1 MFEAA
6 GVSHD
11 ALSIASNEAPASARR
26 NALERTAEQHPND
39 NFQEKDIPSCRTTF
53 SFVSRRNAIR
63 LSITN
68 GQQIPREEFD
78 TLLEILRLTPT
89 SVNAQALHYFT
100 ATSQEARE
108 RLLSAFPEFNRDRI
122 TGASDVVVFT
132 VPKTLTEAHLRRV
145 LDKEESDGRFPNA
158 EVKNAQD
165 QGRRY
170 FAGLHQG
177 SEAELVAWE
186 ARQAYIGMGFLLFAA
201 AGMGIDSTALEGV
214 DFPKLNEILGLDE
227 KNLTAIAAV
236 SLGYRSPK
244 DGNAQRPKSRLTRDE
259 LFTSLD

>member
-1 MFEAA
+1 MQNNVFLRLAQ
-6 GVSHD
+6 
-11 ALSIASNEAPASARR
+11 
-26 NALERTAEQHPND
+26 ERY
-39 NFQEKDIPSCRTTF
+39 TTKHY
-53 SFVSRRNAIR
+53 
-63 LSITN
+63 N

-186 ARQAYIGMGFLLFAA
+186 ARQAY
-201 AGMGIDSTALEGV
+201 MGIDSTALEGV

>member
-1 MFEAA
+1 MQNNVFLRLAQ
-6 GVSHD
+6 
-11 ALSIASNEAPASARR
+11 
-26 NALERTAEQHPND
+26 ERY
-39 NFQEKDIPSCRTTF
+39 TTKHY
-53 SFVSRRNAIR
+53 
-63 LSITN
+63 N

-108 RLLSAFPEFNRDRI
+108 RLLPAFPEFNRDRI

-170 FAGLHQG
+170 FP
-177 SEAELVAWE
+177 EN
-186 ARQAYIGMGFLLFAA
+186 R
-201 AGMGIDSTALEGV
+201 GIYTQSD
-214 DFPKLNEILGLDE
+214 
-227 KNLTAIAAV
+227 
-236 SLGYRSPK
+236 SPK
-244 DGNAQRPKSRLTRDE
+244 KSSRNIWSLAVVSVDQRY
-259 LFTSLD
+259 

>member
-63 LSITN
+63 LSITTVSRFRAKSL
-68 GQQIPREEFD
+68 IRCF
-78 TLLEILRLTPT
+78 EILRLTPT

-108 RLLSAFPEFNRDRI
+108 RLLPAFPEFNRDRI

-201 AGMGIDSTALEGV
+201 AGMGIDSTALEGI

>member
-1 MFEAA
+1 MQNNVFLRLAQERYTTNRPILASS
-6 GVSHD
+6 VT
-11 ALSIASNEAPASARR
+11 IA
-26 NALERTAEQHPND
+26 
-39 NFQEKDIPSCRTTF
+39 
-53 SFVSRRNAIR
+53 
-63 LSITN
+63 
-68 GQQIPREEFD
+68 FD

-108 RLLSAFPEFNRDRI
+108 RLLPAFPEFNRDRI

-170 FAGLHQG
+170 FAGL
-177 SEAELVAWE
+177 
-186 ARQAYIGMGFLLFAA
+186 RQAYIGMGFLLFAA
-201 AGMGIDSTALEGV
+201 AGMGIDSTALEGI

>member
-1 MFEAA
+1 MQNNVFLRLAQ
-6 GVSHD
+6 
-11 ALSIASNEAPASARR
+11 
-26 NALERTAEQHPND
+26 ERY
-39 NFQEKDIPSCRTTF
+39 TTKHY
-53 SFVSRRNAIR
+53 
-63 LSITN
+63 N

-108 RLLSAFPEFNRDRI
+108 RLLPAFPEFNRDRI

-186 ARQAYIGMGFLLFAA
+186 ARQAYIAA
-201 AGMGIDSTALEGV
+201 WGSSSSPRPAWASTRRRSKALI
-214 DFPKLNEILGLDE
+214 F
-227 KNLTAIAAV
+227 
-236 SLGYRSPK
+236 RSSMK
-244 DGNAQRPKSRLTRDE
+244 FSGLTRRI
-259 LFTSLD
+259 

>member
-1 MFEAA
+1 MQNNVFLRLAQ
-6 GVSHD
+6 
-11 ALSIASNEAPASARR
+11 
-26 NALERTAEQHPND
+26 ERY
-39 NFQEKDIPSCRTTF
+39 TTKHY
-53 SFVSRRNAIR
+53 
-63 LSITN
+63 N

-108 RLLSAFPEFNRDRI
+108 RLLPAFPEFNRDRI

-165 QGRRY
+165 QGRRC
-170 FAGLHQG
+170 
-177 SEAELVAWE
+177 
-186 ARQAYIGMGFLLFAA
+186 
-201 AGMGIDSTALEGV
+201 IDSTALEGV

>member
-1 MFEAA
+1 MQNNVFLRLAQ
-6 GVSHD
+6 
-11 ALSIASNEAPASARR
+11 
-26 NALERTAEQHPND
+26 ERY
-39 NFQEKDIPSCRTTF
+39 TTKHY
-53 SFVSRRNAIR
+53 
-63 LSITN
+63 N

-108 RLLSAFPEFNRDRI
+108 RLLPAFPEFNRDRI

-170 FAGLHQG
+170 FAGLHHG

-186 ARQAYIGMGFLLFAA
+186 ARQAYSAWGSCSSPQPAWA
-201 AGMGIDSTALEGV
+201 STRRRSKALI
-214 DFPKLNEILGLDE
+214 F
-227 KNLTAIAAV
+227 
-236 SLGYRSPK
+236 RSSMK
-244 DGNAQRPKSRLTRDE
+244 FSGLTRRI
-259 LFTSLD
+259 

>member
-63 LSITN
+63 LSITTVSRFRAKSL
-68 GQQIPREEFD
+68 IRC
-78 TLLEILRLTPT
+78 LEILRLTPT

-108 RLLSAFPEFNRDRI
+108 RLLPAFPEFNRDRI

>member
-1 MFEAA
+1 MRLSGPQSSIPTTIFKKRT
-6 GVSHD
+6 SHH
-11 ALSIASNEAPASARR
+11 
-26 NALERTAEQHPND
+26 AEQR
-39 NFQEKDIPSCRTTF
+39 FPS
-53 SFVSRRNAIR
+53 SRAGT
-63 LSITN
+63 LS
-68 GQQIPREEFD
+68 
-78 TLLEILRLTPT
+78 
-89 SVNAQALHYFT
+89 
-100 ATSQEARE
+100 
-108 RLLSAFPEFNRDRI
+108 
-122 TGASDVVVFT
+122 
-132 VPKTLTEAHLRRV
+132 LTEAHLRRV

>member
-63 LSITN
+63 LSITTVS
-68 GQQIPREEFD
+68 RFR

-108 RLLSAFPEFNRDRI
+108 RLLPAFPEFNRDRI
-122 TGASDVVVFT
+122 TGASDVVAFT

>member
-1 MFEAA
+1 M
-6 GVSHD
+6 
-11 ALSIASNEAPASARR
+11 
-26 NALERTAEQHPND
+26 
-39 NFQEKDIPSCRTTF
+39 
-53 SFVSRRNAIR
+53 
-63 LSITN
+63 
-68 GQQIPREEFD
+68 
-78 TLLEILRLTPT
+78 
-89 SVNAQALHYFT
+89 
-100 ATSQEARE
+100 
-108 RLLSAFPEFNRDRI
+108 
-122 TGASDVVVFT
+122 VFT

-158 EVKNAQD
+158 EVKTAQD

>member
-1 MFEAA
+1 MQNNVFLRLAQ
-6 GVSHD
+6 
-11 ALSIASNEAPASARR
+11 
-26 NALERTAEQHPND
+26 ERY
-39 NFQEKDIPSCRTTF
+39 TTKHY
-53 SFVSRRNAIR
+53 
-63 LSITN
+63 N

-177 SEAELVAWE
+177 SEAELVAW
-186 ARQAYIGMGFLLFAA
+186 
-201 AGMGIDSTALEGV
+201 
-214 DFPKLNEILGLDE
+214 GL
-227 KNLTAIAAV
+227 V
-236 SLGYRSPK
+236 
-244 DGNAQRPKSRLTRDE
+244 RLTSAWGSSSSPQPAWASTRRRSKA
-259 LFTSLD
+259 LIFRSSMKFSGLTRRI

>member
-1 MFEAA
+1 MQNNVFLRLAQ
-6 GVSHD
+6 
-11 ALSIASNEAPASARR
+11 
-26 NALERTAEQHPND
+26 ERY
-39 NFQEKDIPSCRTTF
+39 TTKHY
-53 SFVSRRNAIR
+53 
-63 LSITN
+63 N

-108 RLLSAFPEFNRDRI
+108 RLLPAFPEFNRDRI

-170 FAGLHQG
+170 FAGLHHRARGVGG
-177 SEAELVAWE
+177 SSGLHRHGVPPLRRGRHGHRLDG
-186 ARQAYIGMGFLLFAA
+186 AR
-201 AGMGIDSTALEGV
+201 
-214 DFPKLNEILGLDE
+214 
-227 KNLTAIAAV
+227 
-236 SLGYRSPK
+236 RH
-244 DGNAQRPKSRLTRDE
+244 
-259 LFTSLD
+259 

>member
-1 MFEAA
+1 MQNNVFLRLAQ
-6 GVSHD
+6 
-11 ALSIASNEAPASARR
+11 
-26 NALERTAEQHPND
+26 ERY
-39 NFQEKDIPSCRTTF
+39 TTKHY
-53 SFVSRRNAIR
+53 
-63 LSITN
+63 N

-108 RLLSAFPEFNRDRI
+108 RLLPAFPEFNRDRI

-145 LDKEESDGRFPNA
+145 LD
-158 EVKNAQD
+158 
-165 QGRRY
+165 

>member
-63 LSITN
+63 LSITTVSRFRAKSL
-68 GQQIPREEFD
+68 IRCLKFCVSP
-78 TLLEILRLTPT
+78 PT

-108 RLLSAFPEFNRDRI
+108 RLLPAFPEFNRDRI

>member
-1 MFEAA
+1 MQNNVFLRLAQ
-6 GVSHD
+6 
-11 ALSIASNEAPASARR
+11 
-26 NALERTAEQHPND
+26 ERY
-39 NFQEKDIPSCRTTF
+39 TTKHY
-53 SFVSRRNAIR
+53 
-63 LSITN
+63 N

-108 RLLSAFPEFNRDRI
+108 RLLPAFPEFNRDRI

-186 ARQAYIGMGFLLFAA
+186 ARQAY
-201 AGMGIDSTALEGV
+201 MGIDSTALEGV

>member
-1 MFEAA
+1 MQNNVFLRLAQ
-6 GVSHD
+6 
-11 ALSIASNEAPASARR
+11 
-26 NALERTAEQHPND
+26 ERY
-39 NFQEKDIPSCRTTF
+39 TTKHY
-53 SFVSRRNAIR
+53 
-63 LSITN
+63 N

-108 RLLSAFPEFNRDRI
+108 RLLPAFPEFNRDRI

-132 VPKTLTEAHLRRV
+132 VPKTLTEAHL
-145 LDKEESDGRFPNA
+145 
-158 EVKNAQD
+158 
-165 QGRRY
+165 RRY